1 MAGSLQEAGEEMLEV
16 GRNYFITLH
25 NFFAIEKAHGD
36 GNQKWE
42 PGVQGTGS
50 RKF

>member
-1 MAGSLQEAGEEMLEV
+1 MAGSLQEAGEERAEE
-16 GRNYFITLH
+16 GRNNFTTLH

-36 GNQKWE
+36 GNQRWE

-50 RKF
+50 GKF